1 MNLVIDCFKLVK
13 GAGKSIGIYNL
24 TKSLVEYLGAENVRR
39 NYAQTILILGNTHNR
54 ADMEVDGVTFLLM
67 KGNPLDRKYDLWWE
81 LFGVKHAAGKYHA
94 DRILFP
100 RGFRPL
106 VYHGKDTIIIHD
118 LIPFYYDEHFPGVFN
133 RYENAYIMNRLKASI
148 KGADRIITISDYSM
162 QDIARRVPGTEGK
175 IARIYN
181 GLNDIEGVD
190 LTAAVK
196 PAADTPDAG
205 ALQGQKD
212 GGYII
217 AVTSKLPHKNAPGIL
232 KAYESY
238 YRSAVHPL
246 RLVII
251 GIPDIAAQTA
261 AGIISAEAA
270 AHVECHGYVA
280 DYGDMCRMIHG
291 AVFFLFLSYAEGF
304 GFPPLEAMQLQ
315 CPVICSDRTSLA
327 EVVGDAG
334 ILVDPD
340 EAGAVSQ
347 AMCRLQEDPQLRAD
361 LVAKGTENIRRFS
374 WSSRIPLYW
383 EELFRES

>member
-1 MNLVIDCFKLVK
+1 M
-13 GAGKSIGIYNL
+13 
-24 TKSLVEYLGAENVRR
+24 
-39 NYAQTILILGNTHNR
+39 
-54 ADMEVDGVTFLLM
+54 
-67 KGNPLDRKYDLWWE
+67 
-81 LFGVKHAAGKYHA
+81 
-94 DRILFP
+94 
-100 RGFRPL
+100 
-106 VYHGKDTIIIHD
+106 
-118 LIPFYYDEHFPGVFN
+118 
-133 RYENAYIMNRLKASI
+133 
-148 KGADRIITISDYSM
+148 
-162 QDIARRVPGTEGK
+162 
-175 IARIYN
+175 
-181 GLNDIEGVD
+181 
-190 LTAAVK
+190 
-196 PAADTPDAG
+196 
-205 ALQGQKD
+205 
-212 GGYII
+212 
-217 AVTSKLPHKNAPGIL
+217 
-232 KAYESY
+232 
-238 YRSAVHPL
+238 
-246 RLVII
+246 II

-347 AMCRLQEDPQLRAD
+347 AMCRLQENPQLRAD
-361 LVAKGTENIRRFS
+361 LVAKGTENIRQFS